1 MRMNRRTNAVG
12 IGMIAALVATAQ
24 AGGASGSGLVV
35 LNASSNG
42 ALTMNG
48 NASIEIPTKVVYV
61 NSASASA
68 VQTVGKA
75 VIDAPALYVVGG
87 TSFGGNSGCTGSVIT
102 GAPGIYDPLM
112 HLAIPNADG
121 MESHGTVNIKKS
133 SEPVTLTPGSYPSGL
148 KITGNASVVFSPG
161 VYIIGGTGLVIT
173 SGDVV
178 GEGVCLIIASGSC
191 ELAGSS
197 SLTLSPIGSGH
208 LANIVLAQPSSNT
221 SEMRLA
227 GGSEFKVT
235 GTIYAPK
242 ARLSLVGNSQIEG
255 TGPQM
260 GDLVIADRV
269 SLSGTASI
277 RIGREHLPQVSLPS
291 MPLYD

>member
-1 MRMNRRTNAVG
+1 MRMNGRTKAVG
-12 IGMIAALVATAQ
+12 IGMIAAVAGVAQ

-48 NASIEIPTKVVYV
+48 NASIEIPTKIVYV
-61 NSASASA
+61 NSSSPTA

-75 VIDAPALYVVGG
+75 VIDAPALYVVGNA
-87 TSFGGNSGCTGSVIT
+87 SFGGNSGCTGSVIT

-112 HLAIPNADG
+112 HVVIPGSDG
-121 MESHGTVNIKKS
+121 MESHGAVNIKQS
-133 SEPVTLTPGSYPSGL
+133 STPVTLTPGFYPDGL
-148 KITGNASVVFSPG
+148 RVTGNASVELSPG
-161 VYIIGGTGLVIT
+161 VYVIGGGGLAIT

-178 GEGVCLIIASGSC
+178 GQGVCLIIAAGSC
-191 ELAGSS
+191 ELAGAS
-197 SLTLSPIGSGH
+197 SLTLSPIDSGP
-208 LANIVLAQPSSNT
+208 LANIVLAQPPSNT
-221 SEMRLA
+221 AAMRLV
-227 GGSEFKVT
+227 GGSEFNVT
-235 GTIYAPK
+235 GTIYTPK
-242 ARLSLVGNSQIEG
+242 STLTLVGNSQIEG

-277 RIGREHLPQVSLPS
+277 RIGRDHLPQVSLPS

>member
-1 MRMNRRTNAVG
+1 MRMNGRTKSVG
-12 IGMIAALVATAQ
+12 IGMIAAVAAAAQ

-35 LNASSNG
+35 LNGSSSG

-61 NSASASA
+61 NSASATA

-75 VIDAPALYVVGG
+75 VIDAPSLYVVGG
-87 TSFGGNSGCTGSVIT
+87 ASFGGNSGCTGSVIT

-112 HLAIPNADG
+112 HVAIPGSDG
-121 MESHGTVNIKKS
+121 MESYGAVNIKKS
-133 SEPVTLTPGSYPSGL
+133 SAPVTLTPGSYPNGL
-148 KITGNASVVFSPG
+148 KVTGNASVVFSPG
-161 VYIIGGTGLVIT
+161 VYVIGGTGLAIT

-191 ELAGSS
+191 ELAGAS
-197 SLTLSPIGSGH
+197 SLTLSPMADGPMP
-208 LANIVLAQPSSNT
+208 NVVLAQPSFNT
-221 SEMRLA
+221 AELRLA
-227 GGSEFKVT
+227 GGSEFNVS

-242 ARLSLVGNSQIEG
+242 AKLTLVGNSQIEG

-269 SLSGTASI
+269 TLSGTASI